1 MLSRNDQTGKS
12 SLRIAVVGGG
22 AAGITASYYL
32 GLRHRVDLFEAA
44 PKLGGHVQTVM
55 AKDGNNRDLPVD
67 MGFIV
72 FNDRT
77 YPHFNRFL
85 QRLGVQ
91 SAPTDMSFS
100 YSEPHT
106 GFAYSGTGLSGL
118 FARRTNI
125 IDPTFWRMLFAV
137 TKFCKNITRDLK
149 ENRLSDDTLGGY
161 LVKNRYPR
169 ILMSRYLGPMVQAI
183 WSAECGAPDDF
194 PLDRFARFFFNHG
207 LLSIRGG
214 PTWLYIPGG
223 SHSYVHAFE
232 RSFTGNIRTSCPVQS
247 ISRSASGP
255 ELKINDQYLR
265 YDAVVLAC
273 HADTALSL
281 LAEPDE
287 DEKKCLGPW
296 RYVANDVVMHTDL
309 SFLPANRRAWACW
322 NVIADSEKREEKVSV
337 HYWMNLLQRFDAAS
351 NYVVTLNPRCLVPH
365 DLTHHRLEM
374 SHPQFTMTAL
384 KSQAQF
390 DQLQGRRSTYYCG
403 SYHGNGFHEDAA
415 ASGVRVAELLGV
427 EP

>member
-32 GLRHRVDLFEAA
+32 GLRHNVDLFEAA

-55 AKDGNNRDLPVD
+55 AQDGNNQGLPVD

-85 QRLGVQ
+85 QKLGVQ

-125 IDPTFWRMLFAV
+125 IDPSFWRMLLAV
-137 TKFCKNITRDLK
+137 TKLCKNITRDL
-149 ENRLSDDTLGGY
+149 ENNRLTDDTLGGY
-161 LVKNRYPR
+161 LVKNRYPK

-183 WSAECGAPDDF
+183 WSAECGAPEDF

-223 SHSYVHAFE
+223 SHAYVRAFE
-232 RSFTGNIRTSCPVQS
+232 RSFAGNIRTSCPVRS

-255 ELKINDQYLR
+255 ALKIHDQYLR

-281 LAEPDE
+281 LADPDE

-322 NVIADSEKREEKVSV
+322 NVIADSEKREAKVGV
-337 HYWMNLLQRFDAAS
+337 HYWMNLLQRFEAAS
-351 NYVVTLNPRCLVPH
+351 NYVVTLNPRRLVPH
-365 DLTHHRLEM
+365 DLIQQRLEM
-374 SHPQFTMTAL
+374 SHPQFTVTAL
-384 KSQAQF
+384 KTQAQF
-390 DQLQGRRSTYYCG
+390 DQLQGRGSTYYCG